1 MKLKLSV
8 FLVIDL
14 RVFEDDVVRL
24 IENVKFRDVNNEFM
38 KELECDKKKIK
49 LFMNIF
55 VFVDKIRNYYEMYL
69 SDYMKLFMEN
79 VIKFY
84 KYV

>member
-1 MKLKLSV
+1 M
-8 FLVIDL
+8 
-14 RVFEDDVVRL
+14 FEDDVVRL